1 MLAGEGIMATN
12 YLCYFLNGERTAAVE
27 PRVCG
32 DDAAAI
38 LEADK
43 ILAASPYQS
52 IEVWAG
58 SRQVGI
64 VSRKNP
70 AA

>member
-1 MLAGEGIMATN
+1 MPSTN
-12 YLCYFLNGERTAAVE
+12 YRCYFLNGERIDAVE
-27 PRVCG
+27 AIECD

-43 ILAASPYQS
+43 ILAASKYRS

-58 SRQVGI
+58 ARRVGI
-64 VSRKNP
+64 LSREDTAP
-70 AA
+70 